1 MAHGWKTTVQQGK
14 QGGRRGSR
22 PSATCRAAEPR
33 RGGTLPLHSAGG
45 RGGSAVGNGETPFLQ
60 PTGGGVGQQ
69 QRRQSPKR
77 TPQCVGA
84 TAPRVR
90 CKHSPTA
97 NNDGGRRAMRT
108 DGPSKRTAPAM
119 NKKQLLENGPGVEL
133 GVQFS
138 FCRWILCAQ
147 AAGHRKV
154 PCPLR
159 RVGGHNVLRRSR
171 AFMAPPLCF

>member
-1 MAHGWKTTVQQGK
+1 MTVGDM
-14 QGGRRGSR
+14 QGGR
-22 PSATCRAAEPR
+22 ATQGGHLAVAQRR
-33 RGGTLPLHSAGG
+33 WTGRQRGGQRRDPVPAT
-45 RGGSAVGNGETPFLQ
+45 N
-60 PTGGGVGQQ
+60 GGGVGQQ